1 MLNFINIHVS
11 KTKEISAEEFD
22 RLFDAGEDL
31 TPYLDLSSARRP
43 NQETKPINIELPQWM
58 LNALDREAKHLG
70 ITRQSLIKTLLSR
83 ELKKASL

>member
-1 MLNFINIHVS
+1 MS
-11 KTKEISAEEFD
+11 KTKEISVEEFD

-31 TPYLDLSSARRP
+31 TPYLDMDSARRP

-58 LNALDREAKHLG
+58 IDALDREAKHLG
-70 ITRQSLIKTLLSR
+70 ITRQSVIKTLLSR

>member
-1 MLNFINIHVS
+1 MS

-31 TPYLDLSSARRP
+31 TPYLDMSSAHRP
-43 NQETKPINIELPQWM
+43 NQETKQINIELPQWM

-70 ITRQSLIKTLLSR
+70 ITRQSVIKTLLSR
-83 ELKKASL
+83 ELNKASL